1 MRLSARMIAIPALLA
16 ASLLAG
22 AMPASAEGTLS
33 LAAFRRETGINADAA
48 TIQQAWSSLQAMG
61 TTKYVGG
68 MLGGLK
74 LDESSLIA
82 GALSIGASELDNLLG
97 GAGIASSVTGAGSE
111 VLGRMTSAS
120 GINLSYL
127 TGSFT
132 AGGGGAASTSS
143 MLTGASSGT
152 GACDTS
158 VASALA
164 SGGQAHVE
172 KIVNAA
178 MSGEYGFSK
187 MNDLSNGNGGGGSG
201 FASLGCL
208 DKLFQ
213 NAGSDIMFKPPSLGS
228 LTNSL
233 QNWVCGQSKSVSEQV
248 AGAFGSG
255 DIFKTASLGGFF
267 PSKTFGEAGVGN
279 PVGLPGIGQDPATT
293 FGGAFAAFDSP
304 SQDQISK
311 SANIMNLYK

>member
-1 MRLSARMIAIPALLA
+1 MFPVSRKLALSALFA
-16 ASLLAG
+16 ATLLAG
-22 AMPASAEGTLS
+22 AAPSHAAGPLS
-33 LAAFRRETGINADAA
+33 LSAFQRETGIRADEG
-48 TIQQAWSSLQAMG
+48 TIQQTWTALQAMG
-61 TTKYVGG
+61 TDKYVGG

-97 GAGIASSVTGAGSE
+97 GGGLLTSALGAGGD

-120 GINLSYL
+120 GIDLSYL

-132 AGGGGAASTSS
+132 AGGGGSASAAS
-143 MLTGASSGT
+143 MLSGASSGD
-152 GACDTS
+152 GACDSS

-164 SGGQAHVE
+164 SGGQQHVE

-187 MNDLSNGNGGGGSG
+187 IGDLAGQGSGGSG

-233 QNWVCGQSKSVSEQV
+233 QNWVCGQSKSVADQV

-255 DIFKTASLGGFF
+255 DIFQTASLGGFY
-267 PSKTFGEAGVGN
+267 PSKTFGEANSGAPNRN
-279 PVGLPGIGQDPATT
+279 PGTGQSPETT
-293 FGGAFAAFDSP
+293 FGSSFADFESASNDET
-304 SQDQISK
+304 SK
-311 SANIMNLYK
+311 SSSILSLYR